1 MMVRSPL
8 LAAIERLAVSTNL
21 TAAETSEAV
30 AEIMAGAASEAAIA
44 AFLTALRVKGET
56 ADELAGA
63 VEAVRAHMAPWDR
76 SAEAP
81 EAPEATPRPLLDTC
95 GTGGDGAST
104 VNVSTAT
111 ALVVAACG
119 VPVAKHGNR
128 SASGRSG
135 SAEVLTELGVAIEAP
150 PEVLR
155 RCLAELGITFLF
167 APAFHPA
174 LRFAAPVRRQL
185 PFRTLFNLVGPLA
198 NPARPEFQLVGVPGA
213 PQAELVAAA
222 LARLGVR
229 RAAVVTGGDGLD
241 EVTLDGP
248 TAVHW
253 VESGTITR
261 QTWSAAEFGLPRVP
275 AASLRADGPAAS
287 AALIREFLAGRVG
300 PVRYAVLANG
310 AAALLVAGT
319 VASRAE
325 GVQRAAEAVDSGA
338 AADLLKRWGE
348 LSHRAAAADQIP
360 DPHRPGSPRA

>member
-1 MMVRSPL
+1 MMAISPL
-8 LAAIERLAVSTNL
+8 LTAIERLARPSNL
-21 TAAETSEAV
+21 TAAETSQAV
-30 AEIMAGAASEAAIA
+30 TVIMSGTASEASIA

-76 SAEAP
+76 GAATSLLG
-81 EAPEATPRPLLDTC
+81 ATPGPLLDTC
-95 GTGGDGAST
+95 GTGGDGAGT

-150 PEVLR
+150 PHVLR
-155 RCLAELGITFLF
+155 LCLAELGITFLF

-198 NPARPEFQLVGVPGA
+198 NPARPEFQLVGVAGA
-213 PQAELVAAA
+213 RQAELVAEA
-222 LARLGVR
+222 LVRLGAC

-253 VESGTITR
+253 VEAGAITR
-261 QTWSAAEFGLPRVP
+261 QTWFAADFGLPRVP
-275 AASLRADGPAAS
+275 AAALQVDGPPAS
-287 AALIREFLAGRVG
+287 AARIRDFLAGQVG
-300 PVRYAVLANG
+300 PVRHMVLANC
-310 AAALLVAGT
+310 AAALEVAG
-319 VASRAE
+319 VVSSKAE
-325 GVQRAAEAVDSGA
+325 GVQRAAEAVDTGA
-338 AADLLKRWGE
+338 AALLLERWAK
-348 LSHRAAAADQIP
+348 LSHSGQNQR
-360 DPHRPGSPRA
+360 SS